1 MRLLSS
7 KLFMRGVSLLLLFA
21 YSVSAFAQGEKD
33 PNFMSERR
41 IFLWDVTISM
51 VGATNEAP
59 DKVAASPRKNP
70 DFDYKGWMYSKS
82 RDIFDATRAKLCN
95 LIDDIDGLDCEIVVV
110 PYTTDIQPAFHVP
123 SSSPQDKERI
133 KKMIMEWDNLKAGGT
148 YTGQCLEKVMNTYFT
163 KDKVNRVILLTDGRP
178 SSEDGNKLYDIV
190 DAWDCTKRNT
200 KYENNRLVYV
210 MLNDQAADSR
220 IEDILE
226 DKDNEEGVGALY
238 PGQDI
243 EQLVTFRLSNTN
255 VRIYV
260 NEYVSEGSLAAGGVM
275 EFGTKL
281 IQGSGV
287 DGIECKFT
295 CEGNDYISVSSAP
308 VSPNENGTYV
318 VPFAFAGPDREYYRS
333 ALVDGT
339 DDVKMQ
345 FEVVSADNK
354 IVTLEG
360 TNKINVEI
368 IVKDE
373 PRATI
378 SLSKK

>member
-1 MRLLSS
+1 M
-7 KLFMRGVSLLLLFA
+7 
-21 YSVSAFAQGEKD
+21 
-33 PNFMSERR
+33 
-41 IFLWDVTISM
+41 
-51 VGATNEAP
+51 
-59 DKVAASPRKNP
+59 
-70 DFDYKGWMYSKS
+70 
-82 RDIFDATRAKLCN
+82 
-95 LIDDIDGLDCEIVVV
+95 
-110 PYTTDIQPAFHVP
+110 
-123 SSSPQDKERI
+123 
-133 KKMIMEWDNLKAGGT
+133 
-148 YTGQCLEKVMNTYFT
+148 
-163 KDKVNRVILLTDGRP
+163 
-178 SSEDGNKLYDIV
+178 
-190 DAWDCTKRNT
+190 
-200 KYENNRLVYV
+200 
-210 MLNDQAADSR
+210 
-220 IEDILE
+220 
-226 DKDNEEGVGALY
+226 
-238 PGQDI
+238 
-243 EQLVTFRLSNTN
+243 
-255 VRIYV
+255 

-287 DGIECKFT
+287 DGIECKFI

-360 TNKINVEI
+360 TNKINVEL